1 MIFCMF
7 RIQSEDE
14 LRSCFRDL
22 DQEDIFLDHE
32 MKFPLVAKDY
42 LTWIEPSGVR
52 AYLVIQD
59 EGLKSPFGLVFRR
72 DQTLGPTVAAMCDW
86 CHAVRSGNEI
96 GIMTATSNSRKR
108 VGISLCRDLSCAS
121 KIREEPGVNDF
132 LSSTSIQERVRRVIQ
147 KMASFA
153 RRELI

>member
-1 MIFCMF
+1 MF

-22 DQEDIFLDHE
+22 DQENVFLYHE

-42 LTWIEPSGVR
+42 LTWVEPSGVR
-52 AYLVIQD
+52 AYLVFQD
-59 EGLKSPFGLVFRR
+59 ESFKSPFGLVFRR
-72 DQTLGPTVAAMCDW
+72 DQTLGPAVAAMCDW

-96 GIMTATSNSRKR
+96 GIMTATSSSRKR
-108 VGISLCRDLSCAS
+108 VGVSLCRDLSCAT

-132 LSSTSIQERVRRVIQ
+132 LSSTSSQERVRRVIQ